1 MSNLPKHISEEHNIP
16 FDIAQQLSKQI
27 VEGNQQKISTNN
39 NQIEDSINYSAST
52 SSMTTNPTSS
62 LPSNQFPSNK
72 EDENNIPSTSSFNYL
87 SKQSEEEKNIFCYK
101 CNQCSN
107 NIAFRTEDQLKA
119 HSLCHSPARFKLKR
133 KIGNEKQKIFNK
145 CDICQEGFDTNE
157 ELLEHFNSEKHL
169 QKVAEQTLGAED
181 GNRSRLNSNQFSSIC
196 STSRTPSKSSTS
208 KQYSNSRRNSTNS
221 NKYLPYICNI
231 CSLSFGQ
238 PGTLDTHL
246 RSTAHAQRIVKLNE
260 LVKSGELNPQLPVF
274 EQPEPHPPQ
283 RSIGELLREK
293 KKVDLIFNFLIIV

>member
-1 MSNLPKHISEEHNIP
+1 MPTNL
-16 FDIAQQLSKQI
+16 
-27 VEGNQQKISTNN
+27 
-39 NQIEDSINYSAST
+39 
-52 SSMTTNPTSS
+52 PTSS
-62 LPSNQFPSNK
+62 IPLNK
-72 EDENNIPSTSSFNYL
+72 EDENNIPSTSF
-87 SKQSEEEKNIFCYK
+87 KQQSEENIFSYK

-107 NIAFRTEDQLKA
+107 NIAFRTEEQLKA
-119 HSLCHSPARFKLKR
+119 HTLCHSPARFKLKR
-133 KIGNEKQKIFNK
+133 KIGGNEKQKIFK
-145 CDICQEGFDTNE
+145 CDVCQDCFDTNG

-169 QKVAEQTLGAED
+169 QKAAEKTLVGGMEED
-181 GNRSRLNSNQFSSIC
+181 EVVRSRLNSNQFSSTC

-208 KQYSNSRRNSTNS
+208 KQYSNSRRNSANS
-221 NKYLPYICNI
+221 SNNKYLPYICNI

-260 LVKSGELNPQLPVF
+260 LVKSGEINPQVPVF

-293 KKVDLIFNFLIIV
+293 KKVFNFNRYLNCKLAFYLFEESLLSLRICLLSLRLFL